1 MRSTVLSPQRLDAL
15 LARLGHV
22 RAVAIGDVCL
32 DVYWIADMRRS
43 TLSRETPH
51 FNLPVV
57 EERYSLGGAGNVMNN
72 MRALGANVLP
82 VTLLGRDWRGGI
94 VRECMAA
101 CALPPDGLVTADD
114 RVTPAYVKPYRCGHG
129 DVRYEDPRIDFENV
143 CPPAEDAEE
152 ALLSAL
158 RKAAA
163 EADVIVVSDQLAA
176 GVVTS
181 RLRGALCALAAAGK
195 KVVVDSRDNIAAFAG
210 CIVKPNELE
219 AARAAGISP
228 AAVTPEDYLPV
239 ARRLREMTGGGVIVT
254 LGAVGAMCLM
264 GEEACFA
271 PGVPVPPPIDI
282 VGAGDSFLSACALA
296 LGAGAAPE
304 EAIALGNLASAVTIQ
319 KVGQTGTA
327 SAAEIRAMHAK
338 AMRADP

>member
-1 MRSTVLSPQRLDAL
+1 MRSIALSPERLKAL
-15 LARLGHV
+15 LARLERV

-32 DVYWIADMRRS
+32 DVYWIADMRRA

-51 FNLPVV
+51 YNLPVV

-101 CALPPDGLVTADD
+101 CALPTDALVTAEE

-129 DVRYEDPRIDFENV
+129 DVRYEDPRIDFENAE
-143 CPPAEDAEE
+143 PPARAAEE
-152 ALLSAL
+152 ALLAAFT
-158 RKAAA
+158 KAA
-163 EADVIVVSDQLAA
+163 EDADVIVVSDQLAT
-176 GVVTS
+176 GVVTA
-181 RLRGALCALAAAGK
+181 RLRQALCAMAAAGK
-195 KVVVDSRDNIAAFAG
+195 RVVVDSRDNIASFAG
-210 CIVKPNELE
+210 CVVKPNELE
-219 AARAAGISP
+219 AARAAGLAP

-239 ARRLREMTGGGVIVT
+239 ARRLREMTGGDVIVT
-254 LGAVGAMCLM
+254 LGAVGAMCLTDK
-264 GEEACFA
+264 EACFA

-296 LGAGAAPE
+296 LGAGAALE

-319 KVGQTGTA
+319 KIGQTGTA
-327 SAAEIRAMHAK
+327 SAAEIRAVHAGRK
-338 AMRADP
+338 A

>member
-1 MRSTVLSPQRLDAL
+1 MRSIALSQRRLEAL
-15 LARLGHV
+15 LTQLERV

-43 TLSRETPH
+43 ALSRETPH

-101 CALPPDGLVTADD
+101 CGLPEEGLVAAKE

-129 DVRYEDPRIDFENV
+129 DVRYEDPRIDFENAV
-143 CPPAEDAEE
+143 SPDARAEE

-158 RKAAA
+158 TKAA
-163 EADVIVVSDQLAA
+163 EGADVVVVSDQLAT
-176 GVVTS
+176 GVVTP
-181 RLRGALCALAAAGK
+181 RLRRVLCGMAAAGK

-210 CIVKPNELE
+210 CILKPNELE
-219 AARAAGISP
+219 AARAAGLAP

-239 ARRLREMTGGGVIVT
+239 AHRLREMTGGDVIVT
-254 LGAVGAMCLM
+254 LGAVGAMCLA
-264 GEEACFA
+264 GGEACFA

-296 LGAGAAPE
+296 LGAGAALE

-319 KVGQTGTA
+319 KIGQTGTA
-327 SAAEIRAMHAK
+327 SAAEIRAIHAGRN
-338 AMRADP
+338 A